1 MKRFILTV
9 IALVVGL
16 MIYKD
21 RGVVVIPSEA
31 IRIRIISNSNNI
43 SDLKNKYVIKDKLE
57 SYLYSLL
64 KNSKSIDEAR
74 EIINDNKDNI
84 DKLIKENSSLTYS
97 FNFGMNYFPRKT
109 YKGVLY
115 KEGYYESLEV
125 KLGSGIGDNYWCV
138 LFPPLCMVD
147 ENEIPGD
154 VSYKLYIKKVL
165 KIDN

>member
-1 MKRFILTV
+1 MKRFVLTV

-43 SDLKNKYVIKDKLE
+43 SDLQNKYVIKDKLE

-84 DKLIKENSSLTYS
+84 DKLIKENSSFTYS
-97 FNFGMNYFPRKT
+97 FNF
-109 YKGVLY
+109 
-115 KEGYYESLEV
+115 
-125 KLGSGIGDNYWCV
+125 
-138 LFPPLCMVD
+138 
-147 ENEIPGD
+147 
-154 VSYKLYIKKVL
+154 
-165 KIDN
+165 